1 MRCPLQTKRTEPSLA
16 ITVKLNRSTALAALP
31 ALSVRGAAIADE
43 ANVQNSRQP
52 RPRFRRS
59 EDLAPN
65 LNPEGG
71 RCLERFHRHAQL
83 LHPDVPHRL
92 CRGRGISPS
101 VPVRRSNKTTPG
113 TASVWSSR

>member
-1 MRCPLQTKRTEPSLA
+1 MKCPLQTKRSELSLA
-16 ITVKLNRSTALAALP
+16 ITVKLNRITALSTLP

-59 EDLAPN
+59 EDPAPN
-65 LNPEGG
+65 LDPEGR
-71 RCLERFHRHAQL
+71 RCLERFHRHARL

-92 CRGRGISPS
+92 RRGR
-101 VPVRRSNKTTPG
+101 
-113 TASVWSSR
+113 